1 MAAVGTIA
9 CFSEERQITFEVI
22 MQFHTVTA
30 TVSCSCGASVALGA
44 QSSSTHF
51 ADQRLLYLV
60 KVSCQ
65 LSGREV
71 QYCTTGPHVGAVIAA
86 AEACCS
92 LTSAAS
98 HRAWPTCSIALSS
111 TPIALHQP
119 MPLLRGNC
127 SAVPKTVEARCKQPA
142 ATSRGLKRRQS
153 CVSAKLSFTC
163 ETRDAEWHSTP

>member
-1 MAAVGTIA
+1 M
-9 CFSEERQITFEVI
+9 RL
-22 MQFHTVTA
+22 HTVTA
-30 TVSCSCGASVALGA
+30 TVSCSCEAPVSLGV
-44 QSSSTHF
+44 QFSSTCL
-51 ADQRLLYLV
+51 ADWQLLYLAE
-60 KVSCQ
+60 VSCQ

-71 QYCTTGPHVGAVIAA
+71 QYCTAGPHVGALLAA

-92 LTSAAS
+92 LASAAS
-98 HRAWPTCSIALSS
+98 YRAWPTCSIALSS

-127 SAVPKTVEARCKQPA
+127 SAVPKTVEASCKQPA

-163 ETRDAEWHSTP
+163 ETRDS